1 MLKPTERFSTR
12 VENYVK
18 YRPGYPPAVLDLL
31 KAECGLTPASVIA
44 DIGSGTGILTRLF
57 LGNGNHVFGV
67 EPNQAMREAGEQL
80 LADFG
85 GFVSVAATAEETTLP
100 DRSADFVTAGQAFHW
115 FNLARTRPEFARDLE
130 AGWLACLDL
139 ELAA

>member
-1 MLKPTERFSTR
+1 MLKSTERFSTR

-57 LGNGNHVFGV
+57 LDNGNRVYGV
-67 EPNQAMREAGEQL
+67 EPNREMRQAGERL
-80 LADFG
+80 LADTPS
-85 GFVSVAATAEETTLP
+85 FVSIAATAEETTLP
-100 DRSADFVTAGQAFHW
+100 DQS
-115 FNLARTRPEFARDLE
+115 
-130 AGWLACLDL
+130 
-139 ELAA
+139 